1 MSDSDIRGE
10 MGRRIQAHRL
20 LLNLDQETC
29 ATRAGVSTSTI
40 YRLEK
45 GGSVSTDA
53 LVKVLRT
60 LNLLEGFDSLVPSPE
75 ISPVARA
82 KQRQP
87 KTRRRASGKRAPKSD
102 TPMWG
107 GFKQNVEFEKE

>member
-102 TPMWG
+102 TPTWG